1 VKRDVFSPVPN
12 EPLLVADGVRV
23 WFDTS
28 RGVLRAVDGVSLR
41 VDEGRTLGIVGESG
55 SGKSVLVRS
64 LLNLITSRDVMED
77 GSVRL
82 RGRELRGRPAKEMA
96 HIWGPEVG
104 VVFQDPMTSLNPTLK
119 VGEQLS
125 ESLWYHLGLRRGEL
139 WRTALELLES
149 VGIPDA
155 GRRLG
160 DYPHQMSGGMRQRVT
175 IAIALACSPQL
186 LIADEPTTAL
196 DVTVQK
202 QILDLLRRQQRE
214 RSMGMILVSHDLGVV
229 AGRTDDLA
237 VMYAGEL
244 VERGPTRAVFHRYR
258 HPYTEALLHSI
269 PRMSDDAHRRLHVIP
284 GRPPDLVDLPTGCRF
299 AARCRY
305 AQPSCLTDRPALT
318 DRGEHDYACFYP
330 VGSRQGADALAK
342 NLAAGVNAAGAPVE
356 ADGIPVGRTEA
367 LA

>member
-1 VKRDVFSPVPN
+1 MKRDVFSPVPN
-12 EPLLVADGVRV
+12 EPLLVAKDVRV

-41 VDEGRTLGIVGESG
+41 VDDGRTLGIVGESG

-64 LLNLITSRDVMED
+64 MLNLISSRDVMED

-82 RGRELRGRPAKEMA
+82 RGRELRGLPSRDMG
-96 HIWGPEVG
+96 HVWGPEVG
-104 VVFQDPMTSLNPTLK
+104 VVLQDPMTSLNPTLK

-125 ESLWYHLGLRRGEL
+125 ESLWYHRGLRRADL
-139 WRTALELLES
+139 WRTALDLLES

-155 GRRLG
+155 KRRLSV
-160 DYPHQMSGGMRQRVT
+160 YPHQLSGGMRQRVT

-214 RSMGMILVSHDLGVV
+214 RAMGMILVSHDLGVV
-229 AGRTDDLA
+229 AGRTDELA

-244 VERGPTRAVFHRYR
+244 VERGPTRAVFHSFR
-258 HPYTEALLHSI
+258 HPYTQALLHSI
-269 PRMSDDAHRRLHVIP
+269 PRMTDDAHRKLHVIP
-284 GRPPDLVDLPTGCRF
+284 GRPPDLVDLPAGCRF
-299 AARCRY
+299 AERCPY
-305 AQPSCLTDRPALT
+305 AQPECLDARPALT
-318 DRGEHDYACFYP
+318 DRGDHDYACFFP
-330 VGSRQGADALAK
+330 VGSSRGRDALAR
-342 NLAAGVNAAGAPVE
+342 NRAAGVNAVGTPIGTDAVPEPV
-356 ADGIPVGRTEA
+356 T
-367 LA
+367 

>member
-1 VKRDVFSPVPN
+1 VKRDAFAPVAG
-12 EPLLVADGVRV
+12 EPLLVADDVRV

-82 RGRELRGRPAKEMA
+82 RGRELRGRPAKEMG

-119 VGEQLS
+119 IGEQLS
-125 ESLWYHLGLRRGEL
+125 ESLWYHLGLRRAEL
-139 WRTALELLES
+139 RTTARDLLES

-155 GRRLG
+155 VRRLG

-175 IAIALACSPQL
+175 IAIALACGPKL

-196 DVTVQK
+196 DVTVQR

-229 AGRTDDLA
+229 AGRTDELA
-237 VMYAGEL
+237 VMYAGQL
-244 VERGPTRAVFHRYR
+244 VERGPTRSVFRHFR
-258 HPYTEALLHSI
+258 HPYTEALLHSL
-269 PRMSDDAHRRLHVIP
+269 PRTTDAAHGRLHVIP
-284 GRPPDLVDLPTGCRF
+284 GRPPDLVDLPVGCRF
-299 AARCRY
+299 AARCAY
-305 AQPSCLTDRPALT
+305 AQPSCLAARPALT
-318 DRGEHDYACFYP
+318 DRDGHDYACFFP
-330 VGSRQGADALAK
+330 VGSAQGADALAR
-342 NLAAGVNAAGAPVE
+342 NRAAGVNAAGTPVDAKE
-356 ADGIPVGRTEA
+356 AA
-367 LA
+367 A